1 MCNTAY
7 FDALQVSGTVFV
19 VLCRRDLI
27 LLQALSL
34 LLVFGHEPQR
44 EAAAVMLFSRVVAP
58 DMFPAVLG
66 ACFADASK
74 LRLQQVA
81 HPNDVQLFLSFTVC
95 SAWGPPFASI
105 RRVQAGRTS
114 RCTFVSRFLCVT
126 LGAVI
131 GLICRSSAIE
141 LSCFSCRTFSLR
153 RMLHQLQ
160 AFELLDLRRHH
171 LLLPPMHLRRRSSLQ
186 SSPPRSRS
194 CPKIVLRCPKRV
206 SWSLFSIIREPVV
219 VSSCFASSP
228 NKRRHAPLRQSR
240 WT

>member
-1 MCNTAY
+1 
-7 FDALQVSGTVFV
+7 
-19 VLCRRDLI
+19 
-27 LLQALSL
+27 
-34 LLVFGHEPQR
+34 
-44 EAAAVMLFSRVVAP
+44 MLFSRVVAP

-81 HPNDVQLFLSFTVC
+81 HPNDVQVLLSFTFC

-114 RCTFVSRFLCVT
+114 RCTCVFRLLCVT

-141 LSCFSCRTFSLR
+141 LSCCSCRTFSLR

-160 AFELLDLRRHH
+160 TFELLDLRRRH
-171 LLLPPMHLRRRSSLQ
+171 LPLPPMRLRRRSSLQ

-194 CPKIVLRCPKRV
+194 CPKIVLRCLKRV
-206 SWSLFSIIREPVV
+206 SWNLFLIIREPVV

-228 NKRRHAPLRQSR
+228 NRRRRVPLRQSR